1 MRIGLA
7 RLALGLLLCPV
18 ASGLGAQEKPPTFT
32 EKVEVRVMDL
42 DVVVTDAHGRPVRDL
57 RREDFTVRLAGKVVP
72 IDYFARVDEGTI
84 HAPDLAN
91 ASPDQVLAA
100 FRQGDQAYVPRH
112 FLMYMDVGHL
122 APDGRRRGLETLR
135 DLVTRMGPN
144 DRGRVVLFDRRSR
157 ELAEWTSSKETLFA
171 TLSKVEQSGIQT
183 PRLDSERQ
191 TLVTMDTPMGRNPR
205 EQAIHREATARR
217 YAEEQSVE
225 VRQLLSD
232 VGAELTTLAPLAGKK
247 AFLFVSGGFDFRPG
261 YIMAAY
267 ATGQPNVISFT
278 VRDVSGELDAI
289 ARRANASE
297 ITFYTVDARG
307 LDPAGGSSASD
318 NPLLARSG
326 VAFLARQDSQEGMT
340 VLARETGGIALLNS
354 NDFATGVTRIYQDS
368 SVYYSL
374 GVTLSKVNGSGNRA
388 VRVDVARPGV
398 TVRARRGYAALT
410 EADRARD
417 RVQAALR
424 TNVSSTDVPLTVKTE
439 PATRKGNLY
448 QFAISVTFPA
458 SGLTFATA
466 DGARR
471 ALADI
476 SIAAMDDS
484 GRMSD
489 PSRDE
494 TMFTLPEG
502 ANEGNAALQ
511 YRTMLQTRKGNHRI
525 VVSVRDRASGRT
537 GTARTDVHIE

>member
-1 MRIGLA
+1 
-7 RLALGLLLCPV
+7 
-18 ASGLGAQEKPPTFT
+18 
-32 EKVEVRVMDL
+32 
-42 DVVVTDAHGRPVRDL
+42 
-57 RREDFTVRLAGKVVP
+57 
-72 IDYFARVDEGTI
+72 
-84 HAPDLAN
+84 
-91 ASPDQVLAA
+91 
-100 FRQGDQAYVPRH
+100 
-112 FLMYMDVGHL
+112 
-122 APDGRRRGLETLR
+122 
-135 DLVTRMGPN
+135 
-144 DRGRVVLFDRRSR
+144 
-157 ELAEWTSSKETLFA
+157 WTSSKETLFGA
-171 TLSKVEQSGIQT
+171 LSKVEQSGTQT

-191 TLVTMDTPMGRNPR
+191 TLVTIDTPMGRNPR

-217 YAEEQSVE
+217 YAEEQSSE

-247 AFLFVSGGFDFRPG
+247 AFLFVSGGFDYRPG
-261 YIMAAY
+261 YIMSAY
-267 ATGQPNVISFT
+267 ATGSPGMTSFT

-297 ITFYTVDARG
+297 VTFYTVDARG

-354 NDFATGVTRIYQDS
+354 NDFATGVARIYQDS
-368 SVYYSL
+368 SVYYSI
-374 GVTLSKVNGSGNRA
+374 GVTLSKVSGSGNQA

-398 TVRARRGYAALT
+398 TVRARRGYSALADT
-410 EADRARD
+410 DRARD

-471 ALADI
+471 AMADI

-484 GRMSD
+484 GRMSE
-489 PSRDE
+489 PSNDQ

-511 YRTMLQTRKGNHRI
+511 YKTMLQTRKGNHRI